1 MQVGLIQRYLGN
13 KSSIAPDIVDLVRSL
28 TEPGD
33 TVVDAFSGSL
43 AVTFAMRQAGLRVVP
58 NDINHFSWLFAT
70 AFLTGSQPIGPNGR
84 LGPPGERCRQWRALA
99 DELVAPVGYGDDP
112 AIFRTDIFD
121 NYCEEGT
128 KSSFESSRGR
138 SGSRRF
144 FSAENAAAID
154 RALSRIRFWWRKERI
169 DQRTRCILSAM
180 LIAAVE
186 RVSNTQGTYH
196 DFPREFTD
204 TRALRPLK
212 IEVPSDEIFLGPESP
227 LIGRE
232 EDSLEFVRRAPP
244 HRVLYLDPPYNFRQ
258 YTSYYFML
266 NMLSKHAEIE
276 NLDEFFSNLEY
287 VRGQN
292 MADDFKSTFCSRAA
306 FMPSL
311 RTIIE
316 RADAEHV
323 VISYFDGRNHWGSFK
338 SEHAESDGRKAIEEF
353 LASELFEAGSARCIP
368 VDRLNYQSYGG
379 FKART
384 VSEYLFSARKST
396 IAATNLRGEELKWTG
411 KASGYRMKS
420 RPG

>member
-13 KSSIAPDIVDLVRSL
+13 KSSIAPDIVALVRSL
-28 TEPGD
+28 SEPGD

-43 AVTFAMRQAGLRVVP
+43 AATFAMRQAGLRVVP

-84 LGPPGERCRQWRALA
+84 LGSPGERHQQWRALA
-99 DELVAPVGYGDDP
+99 DELVAPVGHGD
-112 AIFRTDIFD
+112 AASIFRTDIYD
-121 NYCEEGT
+121 HYCEEGG
-128 KSSFESSRGR
+128 KSSFLSARGR
-138 SGSRRF
+138 SGRRRF
-144 FSAENAAAID
+144 FSADNAATID
-154 RALSRIRFWWRKERI
+154 RALSRIRFWWRNGRI

-180 LIAAVE
+180 LISGVE

-196 DFPREFTD
+196 DFPREFID

-212 IEVPSDEIFLGPESP
+212 IEVPPDEIFLGPESP
-227 LIGRE
+227 LIGRA
-232 EDSLEFVRRAPP
+232 EDSLDFVRRAPA

-266 NMLSKHAEIE
+266 NLLSKHAEVDD
-276 NLDEFFSNLEY
+276 LDEFFSELEY

-292 MADDFKSTFCSRAA
+292 MADDFKSTFCSKKA

-316 RADAEHV
+316 RADTEHV

-338 SEHAESDGRKAIEEF
+338 SEHAESDGRKAIEDF
-353 LASELFEAGSARCIP
+353 LASDLFEAGSARCIP

-379 FKART
+379 FKAKK
-384 VSEYLFSARKST
+384 VSEYLFTARTSSI
-396 IAATNLRGEELKWTG
+396 IANERRGEVLEWTG
-411 KASGYRMKS
+411 KALG
-420 RPG
+420 

>member
-13 KSSIAPDIVDLVRSL
+13 KSSIAPDIVALVRSL
-28 TEPGD
+28 SEPGD

-43 AVTFAMRQAGLRVVP
+43 AATFAMRQAGLRVVP

-84 LGPPGERCRQWRALA
+84 LGSHGERHQQWRALA
-99 DELVAPVGYGDDP
+99 DELVAPVGHGD
-112 AIFRTDIFD
+112 AASIFRTDIYD
-121 NYCEEGT
+121 HYCEEGG
-128 KSSFESSRGR
+128 KSSFLSARGR
-138 SGSRRF
+138 SGRRRF
-144 FSAENAAAID
+144 FSADNAATID
-154 RALSRIRFWWRKERI
+154 RALSRIRFWWRNGRI

-180 LIAAVE
+180 LISGVE

-196 DFPREFTD
+196 DFPREFID

-212 IEVPSDEIFLGPESP
+212 IEVPPDEIFLGPESP
-227 LIGRE
+227 LIGRA
-232 EDSLEFVRRAPP
+232 EDSLDFVRRAPA

-266 NMLSKHAEIE
+266 NLLSKHAEVDD
-276 NLDEFFSNLEY
+276 LDEFFSELEY

-292 MADDFKSTFCSRAA
+292 MADDFKSTFCSKKA

-316 RADAEHV
+316 RADTEHV

-353 LASELFEAGSARCIP
+353 LASDLFEAGSARCIP

-379 FKART
+379 FKAKK
-384 VSEYLFSARKST
+384 VSEYLFTARTSSI
-396 IAATNLRGEELKWTG
+396 IANERRGEVLEWTG
-411 KASGYRMKS
+411 KALG
-420 RPG
+420 

>member
-13 KSSIAPDIVDLVRSL
+13 KSSIAPDIVALVRSL
-28 TEPGD
+28 SEPGD

-43 AVTFAMRQAGLRVVP
+43 AATFAMRQAGLRVVP

-84 LGPPGERCRQWRALA
+84 LGSPGERHQQWRALA
-99 DELVAPVGYGDDP
+99 DELVAPVGHGD
-112 AIFRTDIFD
+112 AASIFRTDIYD
-121 NYCEEGT
+121 HYCEEGG
-128 KSSFESSRGR
+128 KSSFLSARGR
-138 SGSRRF
+138 SGRRRF
-144 FSAENAAAID
+144 FSADNAATID
-154 RALSRIRFWWRKERI
+154 RALSRIRFWWRNGRI

-180 LIAAVE
+180 LISGVE

-196 DFPREFTD
+196 DFPREFID

-212 IEVPSDEIFLGPESP
+212 IEVPPDEIFLGPESP
-227 LIGRE
+227 LIGRA
-232 EDSLEFVRRAPP
+232 EDSLDFVRRAPA

-266 NMLSKHAEIE
+266 NLLSKHAEVDD
-276 NLDEFFSNLEY
+276 LDEFFSELEY

-292 MADDFKSTFCSRAA
+292 MADDFKSTFCSKKA

-316 RADAEHV
+316 RADSEHV

-353 LASELFEAGSARCIP
+353 LASDLFEAGSARCIP

-379 FKART
+379 FKAKK
-384 VSEYLFSARKST
+384 VSEYLFTARTSSI
-396 IAATNLRGEELKWTG
+396 IANERRGEVLEWTG
-411 KASGYRMKS
+411 KALG
-420 RPG
+420 

>member
-13 KSSIAPDIVDLVRSL
+13 KSSIAPDIVALVRSL
-28 TEPGD
+28 SEPGD

-43 AVTFAMRQAGLRVVP
+43 AATFAMRQAGLRVVP

-84 LGPPGERCRQWRALA
+84 MGSPGERHQQWRALA
-99 DELVAPVGYGDDP
+99 DELVAPVGHGDAP
-112 AIFRTDIFD
+112 SIMRTDIYD
-121 NYCEEGT
+121 HYCEEGG
-128 KSSFESSRGR
+128 KSSFLSARGR
-138 SGSRRF
+138 SGRRRF
-144 FSAENAAAID
+144 FSADNAATID
-154 RALSRIRFWWRKERI
+154 RALSRIRFWWRNGRI

-180 LIAAVE
+180 LISGVE

-196 DFPREFTD
+196 DFPREFID

-212 IEVPSDEIFLGPESP
+212 IEVPPDEIFLGPESP

-232 EDSLEFVRRAPP
+232 EDSLDFVRRAPA

-266 NMLSKHAEIE
+266 NLLSKHAEVE
-276 NLDEFFSNLEY
+276 DLDEFFSELEY

-292 MADDFKSTFCSRAA
+292 MADDFKSTFCSKKA

-316 RADAEHV
+316 RADTEHV

-338 SEHAESDGRKAIEEF
+338 SEHAESDGKKAIEEL
-353 LASELFEAGSARCIP
+353 LASDLFEPGSARCIP

-379 FKART
+379 FKAKI
-384 VSEYLFSARKST
+384 VSEYLFTARTSSI
-396 IAATNLRGEELKWTG
+396 IANERRGEVLEWTG
-411 KASGYRMKS
+411 KALG
-420 RPG
+420 

>member
-13 KSSIAPDIVDLVRSL
+13 KSSIAPDIVALVRSL
-28 TEPGD
+28 SEPGD

-43 AVTFAMRQAGLRVVP
+43 AATFAMRQAGLRVVP
-58 NDINHFSWLFAT
+58 TDINHFSWLFAT

-84 LGPPGERCRQWRALA
+84 LGSPGERHQQWRALA
-99 DELVAPVGYGDDP
+99 DELVAPVGHGD
-112 AIFRTDIFD
+112 AASIFRTDIYD
-121 NYCEEGT
+121 HYCEEGG
-128 KSSFESSRGR
+128 KSSFLSARGR
-138 SGSRRF
+138 SGRRRF
-144 FSAENAAAID
+144 FSADNAATID
-154 RALSRIRFWWRKERI
+154 RALSRIRFWWRNGRI

-180 LIAAVE
+180 LISGVE

-196 DFPREFTD
+196 DFPREFID

-212 IEVPSDEIFLGPESP
+212 IEVPPDEIFLGPESP
-227 LIGRE
+227 LIGRA
-232 EDSLEFVRRAPP
+232 EDSLDFVRRAPA

-266 NMLSKHAEIE
+266 NLLSKHAEVDD
-276 NLDEFFSNLEY
+276 LDEFFSELEY

-292 MADDFKSTFCSRAA
+292 MADDFKSTFCSKKA

-316 RADAEHV
+316 RADTEHV

-353 LASELFEAGSARCIP
+353 LASDLFEAGSARCIP

-379 FKART
+379 FKAKK
-384 VSEYLFSARKST
+384 VSEYLFTARTSSI
-396 IAATNLRGEELKWTG
+396 IANERRGEVLEWTG
-411 KASGYRMKS
+411 KALG
-420 RPG
+420 

>member
-13 KSSIAPDIVDLVRSL
+13 KSSIAPDIVALVRSL
-28 TEPGD
+28 SEPGD

-43 AVTFAMRQAGLRVVP
+43 AATFAMRQAGLRVVP

-84 LGPPGERCRQWRALA
+84 LGSPGERHQQWRALA
-99 DELVAPVGYGDDP
+99 DELVAPVGHGD
-112 AIFRTDIFD
+112 AASIFRTDIYD
-121 NYCEEGT
+121 HYCEEGG
-128 KSSFESSRGR
+128 KSSFLSARGR
-138 SGSRRF
+138 SGRRRF
-144 FSAENAAAID
+144 FSADNAATID
-154 RALSRIRFWWRKERI
+154 RALSRIRFWWRNGRI

-180 LIAAVE
+180 LISGVE

-196 DFPREFTD
+196 DFPREFID

-212 IEVPSDEIFLGPESP
+212 IEVPPDEIFLGPESP
-227 LIGRE
+227 LIGRA
-232 EDSLEFVRRAPP
+232 EDSLDFVRRAPA

-266 NMLSKHAEIE
+266 NLLSKHAEVDD
-276 NLDEFFSNLEY
+276 LDEFFSELEY

-292 MADDFKSTFCSRAA
+292 MADDFKSTFCSKKA

-316 RADAEHV
+316 RADTEHV

-353 LASELFEAGSARCIP
+353 LASDLFEAGSARCTP

-379 FKART
+379 FKAKK
-384 VSEYLFSARKST
+384 VSEYLFTARTSSIT
-396 IAATNLRGEELKWTG
+396 ANERRGEVLEWTG
-411 KASGYRMKS
+411 KALG
-420 RPG
+420 

>member
-13 KSSIAPDIVDLVRSL
+13 KSSIAPDIVALVRSL
-28 TEPGD
+28 SEPGD

-43 AVTFAMRQAGLRVVP
+43 AATFAMRQAGLRVVP

-84 LGPPGERCRQWRALA
+84 LGSPGERHQQWRALA
-99 DELVAPVGYGDDP
+99 DELVAPVGHGD
-112 AIFRTDIFD
+112 AASIFRTDIYD
-121 NYCEEGT
+121 HYCEEGG
-128 KSSFESSRGR
+128 KSSFLSARGR
-138 SGSRRF
+138 SGRRRF
-144 FSAENAAAID
+144 FSADNAATID
-154 RALSRIRFWWRKERI
+154 RALSRIRFWWRNGRI

-180 LIAAVE
+180 LISGVE

-196 DFPREFTD
+196 DFPREFID

-212 IEVPSDEIFLGPESP
+212 IEVPPDEIFLGPESP
-227 LIGRE
+227 LIGRA
-232 EDSLEFVRRAPP
+232 EDSLDFVRRAPA

-266 NMLSKHAEIE
+266 NLLSKHAEVDD
-276 NLDEFFSNLEY
+276 LDEFFSELEY

-292 MADDFKSTFCSRAA
+292 MADDFKSTFCSKKA

-316 RADAEHV
+316 RADTEHV

-353 LASELFEAGSARCIP
+353 LTSDIFEAGSARCIP

-379 FKART
+379 FKAKK
-384 VSEYLFSARKST
+384 VSEYLFTARTSSI
-396 IAATNLRGEELKWTG
+396 IANERRGEVLEWTG
-411 KASGYRMKS
+411 KALG
-420 RPG
+420 

>member
-13 KSSIAPDIVDLVRSL
+13 KSSIAPDIVALVRSL
-28 TEPGD
+28 SEPGD

-43 AVTFAMRQAGLRVVP
+43 AATFAMRQAGLRVVP

-84 LGPPGERCRQWRALA
+84 LGSPGERHQQWRALA
-99 DELVAPVGYGDDP
+99 DELVAPVGHGD
-112 AIFRTDIFD
+112 AASIFRTDIYD
-121 NYCEEGT
+121 HYCEEGG
-128 KSSFESSRGR
+128 KSSFLSARGR
-138 SGSRRF
+138 SGRRRF
-144 FSAENAAAID
+144 FSADNAATID
-154 RALSRIRFWWRKERI
+154 RALSRIRFWWRNGRI

-180 LIAAVE
+180 LISGVE

-196 DFPREFTD
+196 DFPREFID
-204 TRALRPLK
+204 SRALRPLK
-212 IEVPSDEIFLGPESP
+212 IEVPPDEIFLGPESP
-227 LIGRE
+227 LIGRA
-232 EDSLEFVRRAPP
+232 EDSLDFVRRAPA

-266 NMLSKHAEIE
+266 NLLSKHAEVDD
-276 NLDEFFSNLEY
+276 LDEFFSELEY

-292 MADDFKSTFCSRAA
+292 MADDFKSTFCSKKA

-316 RADAEHV
+316 RADTEHV

-353 LASELFEAGSARCIP
+353 LASDLFEAGSARCIP

-379 FKART
+379 FKAKK
-384 VSEYLFSARKST
+384 VSEYLFTARTSSI
-396 IAATNLRGEELKWTG
+396 IANERRGEVLEWTG
-411 KASGYRMKS
+411 KALG
-420 RPG
+420 

>member
-13 KSSIAPDIVDLVRSL
+13 KSSIAPDIVALVRSL
-28 TEPGD
+28 SEPGD

-43 AVTFAMRQAGLRVVP
+43 AATFAMRQAGLRVVP

-84 LGPPGERCRQWRALA
+84 LGSPGERHQQWRALA
-99 DELVAPVGYGDDP
+99 DELVAPVGHGD
-112 AIFRTDIFD
+112 AASIFRTDIYD
-121 NYCEEGT
+121 HYCEEGG
-128 KSSFESSRGR
+128 KSSFLSARGR
-138 SGSRRF
+138 SGRRRF
-144 FSAENAAAID
+144 FSADNAATID
-154 RALSRIRFWWRKERI
+154 RALSRIRFWWRNGRI

-180 LIAAVE
+180 LISGVE

-196 DFPREFTD
+196 DFPREFID

-212 IEVPSDEIFLGPESP
+212 IEVPPDEIFLGPESP
-227 LIGRE
+227 LIGRA
-232 EDSLEFVRRAPP
+232 EDSLDFVRRAPA

-266 NMLSKHAEIE
+266 NLLSKHAEVDD
-276 NLDEFFSNLEY
+276 LDEFFSELEY

-292 MADDFKSTFCSRAA
+292 MADDFKSTFCSKKA

-316 RADAEHV
+316 RADTEHV

-338 SEHAESDGRKAIEEF
+338 SEHAESDGRKTIEEF
-353 LASELFEAGSARCIP
+353 LASDLFEAGSARCIP

-379 FKART
+379 FKAKK
-384 VSEYLFSARKST
+384 VSEYLFTARTSSI
-396 IAATNLRGEELKWTG
+396 IANERRGEVLEWTG
-411 KASGYRMKS
+411 KALG
-420 RPG
+420 

>member
-13 KSSIAPDIVDLVRSL
+13 KSSIAPDIVALVRSL
-28 TEPGD
+28 AEPGD

-43 AVTFAMRQAGLRVVP
+43 AATFAMRQAGLRVVP
-58 NDINHFSWLFAT
+58 NDINHFSWLFAA

-84 LGPPGERCRQWRALA
+84 SGTAGDRHRHWRALA
-99 DELVAPVGYGDDP
+99 DELVAPVGHSDD
-112 AIFRTDIFD
+112 ASIFRTDIYD
-121 NYCEEGT
+121 HYCEEGA
-128 KSSFESSRGR
+128 KSSFESVRGR
-138 SGSRRF
+138 SGRRRF
-144 FSAENAAAID
+144 FSAENAATID
-154 RALSRIRFWWRKERI
+154 RALSRIRSWWRNERI
-169 DQRTRCILSAM
+169 DQRTRCILTAM
-180 LIAAVE
+180 LIAGVE

-204 TRALRPLK
+204 TRALRPLR

-266 NMLSKHAEIE
+266 NLLSKHAEIE
-276 NLDEFFSNLEY
+276 DLDAFFSRLEF

-292 MADDFKSTFCSRAA
+292 MVDDFKSTFCSRST
-306 FMPSL
+306 FMSSL

-316 RADAEHV
+316 RADTEHV

-338 SEHAESDGRKAIEEF
+338 SEYSESDGRKAIEEF
-353 LASELFEAGSARCIP
+353 LAADLFEAGSARCIP

-379 FKART
+379 FKARK
-384 VSEYLFSARKST
+384 VSEYLFTARKSN
-396 IAATNLRGEELKWTG
+396 IAADKRRDEALEWTG
-411 KASGYRMKS
+411 KALG
-420 RPG
+420 

>member
-13 KSSIAPDIVDLVRSL
+13 KSSIAPDIVALVRSL
-28 TEPGD
+28 SEPGD

-43 AVTFAMRQAGLRVVP
+43 AATFAMRQAGLRVVP

-84 LGPPGERCRQWRALA
+84 LGSPGERHQQWRALA
-99 DELVAPVGYGDDP
+99 DELVAPVGHGD
-112 AIFRTDIFD
+112 AASIFRTDIYD
-121 NYCEEGT
+121 HYCEEGG
-128 KSSFESSRGR
+128 KSSFLSARGR
-138 SGSRRF
+138 SGRRRF
-144 FSAENAAAID
+144 FSADNAATID
-154 RALSRIRFWWRKERI
+154 RALSRIRFWWRNGRI

-180 LIAAVE
+180 LISGVE

-196 DFPREFTD
+196 DFPREFID

-212 IEVPSDEIFLGPESP
+212 IEVPPDEIFLGPESP
-227 LIGRE
+227 LIGRA
-232 EDSLEFVRRAPP
+232 EDSLDFVRRAPA

-266 NMLSKHAEIE
+266 NLLSKHAEVDD
-276 NLDEFFSNLEY
+276 LDEFFSELEY

-292 MADDFKSTFCSRAA
+292 MADDFKSTFCSKKA

-316 RADAEHV
+316 RADTEHV

-353 LASELFEAGSARCIP
+353 LASDLFEAGSARCIP

-379 FKART
+379 FKAKK
-384 VSEYLFSARKST
+384 VSEYLFTARTSSI
-396 IAATNLRGEELKWTG
+396 IANERRGEVLEWTG
-411 KASGYRMKS
+411 KALG
-420 RPG
+420 

>member
-13 KSSIAPDIVDLVRSL
+13 KSSIAPDIVALVRSL
-28 TEPGD
+28 SEPGD

-43 AVTFAMRQAGLRVVP
+43 AATFAMRQAGLRVVP

-84 LGPPGERCRQWRALA
+84 LGSPGERHQQWRALA
-99 DELVAPVGYGDDP
+99 DELVAPVGHGD
-112 AIFRTDIFD
+112 AASIFRTDIYD
-121 NYCEEGT
+121 HYCEEGG
-128 KSSFESSRGR
+128 KSSFLSARGR
-138 SGSRRF
+138 SGRRRF
-144 FSAENAAAID
+144 FSADNAATID
-154 RALSRIRFWWRKERI
+154 RALSRIRFWWRNGRI

-180 LIAAVE
+180 LISGVE

-196 DFPREFTD
+196 DFPREFID

-212 IEVPSDEIFLGPESP
+212 IEVPPDEIFLGPESP
-227 LIGRE
+227 LIGRA
-232 EDSLEFVRRAPP
+232 EDSLDFVRRAPA

-266 NMLSKHAEIE
+266 NLLSKHAEVDD
-276 NLDEFFSNLEY
+276 LDEFFSELEY

-292 MADDFKSTFCSRAA
+292 MADDFKSTFCSKKA

-316 RADAEHV
+316 RADTEHV

-353 LASELFEAGSARCIP
+353 LASDLFEAGSARCIP

-379 FKART
+379 FKAKK
-384 VSEYLFSARKST
+384 VSEYLFTARTSSIT
-396 IAATNLRGEELKWTG
+396 ANERRGEVLEWTG
-411 KASGYRMKS
+411 KALG
-420 RPG
+420 

>member
-13 KSSIAPDIVDLVRSL
+13 KSSIAPDIVALVRSL
-28 TEPGD
+28 SEPGD

-43 AVTFAMRQAGLRVVP
+43 AATFAMRQAGLRVVP

-84 LGPPGERCRQWRALA
+84 LGSPGERHQQWHALA
-99 DELVAPVGYGDDP
+99 DELVAPVGHGD
-112 AIFRTDIFD
+112 AASIFRTDIYD
-121 NYCEEGT
+121 HYCEEGG
-128 KSSFESSRGR
+128 KSSFLSARGR
-138 SGSRRF
+138 SGRRRF
-144 FSAENAAAID
+144 FSADNAATID
-154 RALSRIRFWWRKERI
+154 RALSRIRFWWRNGRI

-180 LIAAVE
+180 LISGVE

-196 DFPREFTD
+196 DFPREFID

-212 IEVPSDEIFLGPESP
+212 IEVPPDEIFLGPESP
-227 LIGRE
+227 LIGRA
-232 EDSLEFVRRAPP
+232 EDSLDFVRRAPA

-266 NMLSKHAEIE
+266 NLLSKHAEVDD
-276 NLDEFFSNLEY
+276 LDEFFSELEY

-292 MADDFKSTFCSRAA
+292 MADDFKSTFCSKKA

-316 RADAEHV
+316 RADTEHV

-338 SEHAESDGRKAIEEF
+338 SEHAESDGRKAIEDF
-353 LASELFEAGSARCIP
+353 LASDLFEAGSARCIP

-379 FKART
+379 FKAKK
-384 VSEYLFSARKST
+384 VSEYLFTARTSSI
-396 IAATNLRGEELKWTG
+396 IANERRGEVLEWTG
-411 KASGYRMKS
+411 KALG
-420 RPG
+420 

>member
-13 KSSIAPDIVDLVRSL
+13 KSSIAPDIVALVRSL
-28 TEPGD
+28 SEPGD

-43 AVTFAMRQAGLRVVP
+43 AATFAMRQAGLRVVP

-84 LGPPGERCRQWRALA
+84 LGSPGERHQQWRALA
-99 DELVAPVGYGDDP
+99 DELVAPVGHGD
-112 AIFRTDIFD
+112 AASIFRTDIYD
-121 NYCEEGT
+121 HYCEEGG
-128 KSSFESSRGR
+128 KSSFLSARGR
-138 SGSRRF
+138 SGRRRF
-144 FSAENAAAID
+144 FSADNAATID
-154 RALSRIRFWWRKERI
+154 RALSRIRFWWRNGRI

-180 LIAAVE
+180 LISGVE

-196 DFPREFTD
+196 DFPREFID

-212 IEVPSDEIFLGPESP
+212 IEVPPDEIFLGPESP
-227 LIGRE
+227 LIGRA
-232 EDSLEFVRRAPP
+232 EDSLEFVRRAPA

-266 NMLSKHAEIE
+266 NMLSKHAEVDD
-276 NLDEFFSNLEY
+276 LDEFFSELEY

-292 MADDFKSTFCSRAA
+292 MADDFKSTFCSKKA

-316 RADAEHV
+316 RADTEHV

-353 LASELFEAGSARCIP
+353 LASDLFEAGSARCIP

-379 FKART
+379 FKAKK
-384 VSEYLFSARKST
+384 VSEYLFTARTSSI
-396 IAATNLRGEELKWTG
+396 IANERRGEVLEWTG
-411 KASGYRMKS
+411 KALG
-420 RPG
+420 